1 MVQPERV
8 TVTVNDRQVDVQAG
22 LNILQALGQEGIEV
36 PSLCNDVRLKR
47 ANGSCG
53 MCVVEV
59 GEDTPRDVKACL
71 TPVTEGM
78 VVKTHTERLEA
89 LSLIHISEPTRPY

>member
-1 MVQPERV
+1 MADMVEPERV
-8 TVTVNDRQVDVQAG
+8 TVKVNDREIEVQGG
-22 LNILQALGQEGIEV
+22 LNILQALGNEGIEI

-59 GEDTPRDVKACL
+59 GSEHPRDVKA
-71 TPVTEGM
+71 
-78 VVKTHTERLEA
+78 
-89 LSLIHISEPTRPY
+89 

>member
-1 MVQPERV
+1 MADMVQPERV
-8 TVTVNDRQVDVQAG
+8 TVTVNDREIEVQSG
-22 LNILQALGQEGIEV
+22 LNILQALGNEGISI

-59 GEDTPRDVKACL
+59 GSCLLYTSPSPRDRQKSRMPSSA
-71 TPVTEGM
+71 
-78 VVKTHTERLEA
+78 
-89 LSLIHISEPTRPY
+89 

>member
-8 TVTVNDRQVDVQAG
+8 TVTVNDRQIEVQAG
-22 LNILQALGQEGIEV
+22 LNILQALGHEGVEI

-53 MCVVEV
+53 MCVVE
-59 GEDTPRDVKACL
+59 
-71 TPVTEGM
+71 
-78 VVKTHTERLEA
+78 
-89 LSLIHISEPTRPY
+89 